1 MSGAQEY
8 GAELADFRARV
19 AELRAAR
26 ALPSHER
33 DSVLDAALVELHH
46 VAEVLW
52 PWYERLAAADPGP
65 GRTDPE
71 EQRLLRA
78 LFQRLPTAVA
88 LLDRDCVV
96 RRMNASAAQLFRTR
110 AGYAAGRPLTD
121 SLRPDGR
128 AVLRS
133 QAAAVARG
141 EGGRSLLVRLPGPG
155 GGALRATLTA
165 LHPPDEPHPAVLAVF
180 QPTGPGEA
188 DRDQPSTP
196 RPDLDEVTRHAEL
209 LDLVDDMTT
218 ALLAVAAPG
227 GDGPEA
233 VLGRAAAVLHGRF
246 ADWVIVDV
254 CADPARPGAVRRVVT
269 LGPPE
274 AAGARADSVAG
285 QDPAGCPL
293 VAEAIRDG
301 AAALRV
307 RPHDADAF
315 GHDASGAPVLV
326 REEVT
331 SLLCVPLR
339 AAPAAPVL
347 GALTLFRTGGRG
359 AFAMAEAGVVDRVS
373 RHIAL
378 ALG

>member
-19 AELRAAR
+19 AELRTAR

-33 DSVLDAALVELHH
+33 DSVLDAALIELQH

-52 PWYERLAAADPGP
+52 PWYERLAAAEPGP
-65 GRTDPE
+65 GRTDPQ

-133 QAAAVARG
+133 QASAVARG
-141 EGGRSLLVRLPGPG
+141 EGGRSLVVRLPGPD

-165 LHPPDEPHPAVLAVF
+165 LHPPDEPQPAVLAVF
-180 QPTGPGEA
+180 QPTGPDET
-188 DRDQPSTP
+188 DVQPRTP
-196 RPDLDEVTRHAEL
+196 RPGLDEVTRHTEL
-209 LDLVDDMTT
+209 LDLVDDMAT
-218 ALLAVAAPG
+218 ALLAPSPPDG
-227 GDGPEA
+227 GGPEA

-246 ADWVIVDV
+246 ADWVIADV
-254 CADPARPGAVRRVVT
+254 CPDPARPAAVRRVVT

-285 QDPAGCPL
+285 QDPADCPL

-307 RPHDADAF
+307 RPQDAGAF

-359 AFAMAEAGVVDRVS
+359 AFAMVEAGVVDRVS